1 MASSDN
7 DNGMPAVV
15 IVEQH
20 QHALEHIHHVLRK
33 QKRIKAWAMV
43 HFDAHPDM
51 ACSNTIPAKLCF
63 APRLGLA
70 RDGDKVKTL
79 YDYLDET
86 SSGIAEWIL
95 PLTLT
100 AKLKRID
107 WIKPMFSHQLPMGET
122 TFQVG
127 VLNPNEKQPPIKSF
141 LDLDDHAVVR
151 VDLHHPYYLDDD
163 HVLSSDPESSL
174 RLQLAQ
180 TVHLHVKH
188 VGDTTPAVKTPWM
201 LDICLDYF
209 VCRNPFLHDI
219 EVLHPEFAQLLL
231 SLSKECL
238 AIAASPNQDYRRK
251 RREFHEA
258 VQALL
263 GNNQEDQGKLL
274 RQSLQTEKDARID
287 KVLSILSDD
296 PNAEKL
302 ATMMLQALPHIA
314 MPHESTLP
322 TPAELEKRIDDAIKE
337 IEKYDNN
344 TQPFLITIARS
355 TNDGFCPLALVET
368 IQKRLLHRLEDVYC
382 WNDDDDD
389 VDDEA
394 SDDGFSNRN
403 NLRVVKD
410 YGEGEG
416 STLDD

>member
-1 MASSDN
+1 
-7 DNGMPAVV
+7 
-15 IVEQH
+15 
-20 QHALEHIHHVLRK
+20 
-33 QKRIKAWAMV
+33 
-43 HFDAHPDM
+43 
-51 ACSNTIPAKLCF
+51 
-63 APRLGLA
+63 
-70 RDGDKVKTL
+70 
-79 YDYLDET
+79 
-86 SSGIAEWIL
+86 
-95 PLTLT
+95 
-100 AKLKRID
+100 
-107 WIKPMFSHQLPMGET
+107 MGET

-127 VLNPNEKQPPIKSF
+127 VFKTNKKQPPIKSF

-151 VDLHHPYYLDDD
+151 VDFHHPYYLDDN
-163 HVLSSDPESSL
+163 HFVPSASESSPG
-174 RLQLAQ
+174 LQLAQ

-188 VGDTTPAVKTPWM
+188 VGDATPAVKTPWM

-219 EVLHPEFAQLLL
+219 EVLHAEFAQLVL

-238 AIAASPNQDYRRK
+238 AIAASPDQDYRRK

-263 GNNQEDQGKLL
+263 DNHQEDQGKLL
-274 RQSLQTEKDARID
+274 CQYLQADNDARVD
-287 KVLSILSDD
+287 RLLAILSND

-314 MPHESTLP
+314 MPHESALP
-322 TPAELEKRIDDAIKE
+322 TPAELERRIHDVIKE

-394 SDDGFSNRN
+394 SDDGFSSRN
-403 NLRVVKD
+403 NLRIIKD
-410 YGEGEG
+410 YGENEG